1 METNEKE
8 QVYQSGSSDSL
19 NQPDE
24 NQSQHQQANYD
35 DEMAPRNGNTN
46 IDGEDEDDLD
56 DDNLDDNDLDD
67 DDLDDDDLDDEEM
80 DKEDTM
86 GTGGEMSREDDR
98 GRLGTMTAS

>member
-1 METNEKE
+1 MEMNEKE
-8 QVYQSGSSDSL
+8 QVYQSGSSNSL
-19 NQPDE
+19 NQPAE

-46 IDGEDEDDLD
+46 IDGENDLDED
-56 DDNLDDNDLDD
+56 DLDD
-67 DDLDDDDLDDEEM
+67 DDLDDDDLEDDEM

>member
-46 IDGEDEDDLD
+46 IDGEDDLD

-67 DDLDDDDLDDEEM
+67 DDLDDDDLDDNEM

-86 GTGGEMSREDDR
+86 GTGGEMSREDER